1 MSGPSREAAAAH
13 LRARSPYD
21 SWHPE
26 AFAGFVDAGL
36 RAVGGDGAVQ
46 LACARET
53 EAAVFRGSSTGELWA
68 ALPEL
73 ECPVWIGRGTGS
85 RGLGSTTA
93 PEASSQPRR
102 VFEWVAE
109 GAGHFVPLER
119 PEWVEGDGPRGAR
132 CPRRRVACRGAR
144 LAGDSRTRSPRWA
157 TLLGQTP
164 RVIEVHTMLL
174 RRRAPLAAL
183 ALLAALCLA
192 ACGGESGEQAAPAT
206 PTSSPAAPAA
216 TLSTT
221 PDAVTATPS
230 ASAPAAVATPAAS
243 ATPAATPAVDS
254 GPISDREALD
264 LMNAL
269 STSPVEAPARK
280 ALQRILAA
288 GDQRFVAVLMEML
301 FARSPTVGPDRLEY
315 ADALDQLTGEMIG
328 FDYDGWLNWYGAS
341 DLVPPPGYVSWKGAL
356 LANIDERFQEF
367 LRGRVP
373 LGDPRRGDRLG
384 RGARGR
390 HPAARPARH
399 DRAGGR
405 DLGLRP
411 GRRSSASSSTAKRAP
426 IRWRIM
432 DWHEMTND
440 IVGGVPLSL
449 AYCTLCGAGIAYD
462 GRAPNGETYTFGTS
476 GFLYRSNKLMY
487 DRVTQTLW
495 NQFTGKPVLGSLV
508 GATDS
513 EGQPLQLNLF
523 PLVLTSWEEW
533 VAQHP
538 ETSVIDINTGYS
550 RPYKPGMPYGDY
562 FSESTTMF
570 PVWIRSSELN
580 TKSFVYGLRIGGDRK
595 AYQLS
600 AIARERVVNDA
611 VGDRP
616 VVLVAARG
624 RIQTEGFHDRIGP
637 IAYASGGEVRA
648 FERGEQRFT
657 PGDGPDLLLDAT
669 GGKWRVTEE
678 ALLGPGDERLERI
691 NGHLAY
697 WFGWYAFYPDTEVYG
712 GN

>member
-1 MSGPSREAAAAH
+1 
-13 LRARSPYD
+13 
-21 SWHPE
+21 
-26 AFAGFVDAGL
+26 
-36 RAVGGDGAVQ
+36 
-46 LACARET
+46 
-53 EAAVFRGSSTGELWA
+53 
-68 ALPEL
+68 
-73 ECPVWIGRGTGS
+73 
-85 RGLGSTTA
+85 
-93 PEASSQPRR
+93 
-102 VFEWVAE
+102 
-109 GAGHFVPLER
+109 
-119 PEWVEGDGPRGAR
+119 
-132 CPRRRVACRGAR
+132 
-144 LAGDSRTRSPRWA
+144 
-157 TLLGQTP
+157 
-164 RVIEVHTMLL
+164 MLL
-174 RRRAPLAAL
+174 RRQAPLAAL

-192 ACGGESGEQAAPAT
+192 ACGGGSGESGEQAATAT

-216 TLSTT
+216 TPSAT
-221 PDAVTATPS
+221 PDPATATPP
-230 ASAPAAVATPAAS
+230 ASATAAVATPIAS

-264 LMNAL
+264 LMDAL
-269 STSPVEAPARK
+269 STSPVEGPARL

-367 LRGRVP
+367 LRDEYPSAIRVEEIVWGGVRVDGIPP
-373 LGDPRRGDRLG
+373 LD
-384 RGARGR
+384 
-390 HPAARPARH
+390 RPATIAPE
-399 DRAGGR
+399 DATWLEAGEAVFGVVINGEARAYP
-405 DLGLRP
+405 L
-411 GRRSSASSSTAKRAP
+411 
-426 IRWRIM
+426 RIM

-513 EGQPLQLNLF
+513 EGAPLQLNLF
-523 PLVLTSWEEW
+523 PLVLTSWEDW

-538 ETSVIDINTGYS
+538 GTTVIDINTGYA

-570 PVWIRSSELN
+570 PVWIRSGELN

-648 FERGEQRFT
+648 FERGEQSFT
-657 PGDGPDLLLDAT
+657 PGDGPDVLLDAT
-669 GGKWRVTEE
+669 GNEWRVTEE
-678 ALLGPGDERLERI
+678 ALLGPGAERLERI

-712 GN
+712 AN

>member
-1 MSGPSREAAAAH
+1 M
-13 LRARSPYD
+13 
-21 SWHPE
+21 
-26 AFAGFVDAGL
+26 
-36 RAVGGDGAVQ
+36 
-46 LACARET
+46 
-53 EAAVFRGSSTGELWA
+53 
-68 ALPEL
+68 
-73 ECPVWIGRGTGS
+73 
-85 RGLGSTTA
+85 
-93 PEASSQPRR
+93 
-102 VFEWVAE
+102 
-109 GAGHFVPLER
+109 
-119 PEWVEGDGPRGAR
+119 
-132 CPRRRVACRGAR
+132 
-144 LAGDSRTRSPRWA
+144 
-157 TLLGQTP
+157 
-164 RVIEVHTMLL
+164 
-174 RRRAPLAAL
+174 
-183 ALLAALCLA
+183 
-192 ACGGESGEQAAPAT
+192 
-206 PTSSPAAPAA
+206 
-216 TLSTT
+216 
-221 PDAVTATPS
+221 
-230 ASAPAAVATPAAS
+230 
-243 ATPAATPAVDS
+243 DS

-269 STSPVEAPARK
+269 STSPVEGPARL

-315 ADALDQLTGEMIG
+315 AEALDQLTGEMIG

-367 LRGRVP
+367 LRDEYPSAIRVEEIVWGGVRVDGIPP
-373 LGDPRRGDRLG
+373 LD
-384 RGARGR
+384 
-390 HPAARPARH
+390 RPATLAPE
-399 DRAGGR
+399 DATWLEAGEPVFGVFINGEARAYP
-405 DLGLRP
+405 L
-411 GRRSSASSSTAKRAP
+411 
-426 IRWRIM
+426 RIM

-513 EGQPLQLNLF
+513 EGQPLRLNLF
-523 PLVLTSWEEW
+523 PLVLTSWEDW

-538 ETSVIDINTGYS
+538 ETSVIDINTGYA

-570 PVWIRSSELN
+570 PVWIRSGELN

-600 AIARERVVNDA
+600 AIVRERVVNDA

-648 FERGEQRFT
+648 FERGEQSFT
-657 PGDGPDLLLDAT
+657 PTDGPGSVARRDRRRVARHRGGAARPRRRAPRAHQRPPRLLVRLVRLLSGHRGLRRQLTHAPR
-669 GGKWRVTEE
+669 WRRWS
-678 ALLGPGDERLERI
+678 ARRSASSMARRLPRST
-691 NGHLAY
+691 AS
-697 WFGWYAFYPDTEVYG
+697 W
-712 GN
+712 

>member
-1 MSGPSREAAAAH
+1 
-13 LRARSPYD
+13 
-21 SWHPE
+21 
-26 AFAGFVDAGL
+26 
-36 RAVGGDGAVQ
+36 
-46 LACARET
+46 
-53 EAAVFRGSSTGELWA
+53 
-68 ALPEL
+68 
-73 ECPVWIGRGTGS
+73 
-85 RGLGSTTA
+85 
-93 PEASSQPRR
+93 
-102 VFEWVAE
+102 
-109 GAGHFVPLER
+109 
-119 PEWVEGDGPRGAR
+119 
-132 CPRRRVACRGAR
+132 
-144 LAGDSRTRSPRWA
+144 
-157 TLLGQTP
+157 
-164 RVIEVHTMLL
+164 MLL

-192 ACGGESGEQAAPAT
+192 ACGGESGEQAATAT

-216 TLSTT
+216 TPSAT
-221 PDAVTATPS
+221 PDAATATPS
-230 ASAPAAVATPAAS
+230 ASATAAVATPAAS

-269 STSPVEAPARK
+269 STSPVEGPARL

-367 LRGRVP
+367 LRDEYPSAIRVEEIVWGGVRVDGIPP
-373 LGDPRRGDRLG
+373 LD
-384 RGARGR
+384 
-390 HPAARPARH
+390 RPATIAPE
-399 DRAGGR
+399 DATWLEAGEAVFGVVINGEARAYP
-405 DLGLRP
+405 L
-411 GRRSSASSSTAKRAP
+411 
-426 IRWRIM
+426 RIM

-508 GATDS
+508 GATDT
-513 EGQPLQLNLF
+513 EGAPLRLNLF
-523 PLVLTSWEEW
+523 PLVLTSWEDW

-538 ETSVIDINTGYS
+538 ETSVIDINTGYA

-570 PVWIRSSELN
+570 PVWIRSGELN

-648 FERGEQRFT
+648 FERGEQSFT
-657 PGDGPDLLLDAT
+657 PGDGPDVLLDAT
-669 GGKWRVTEE
+669 GSEWRVTEE
-678 ALLGPGDERLERI
+678 ALLGPGAERLERI

-712 GN
+712 AN

>member
-1 MSGPSREAAAAH
+1 
-13 LRARSPYD
+13 
-21 SWHPE
+21 
-26 AFAGFVDAGL
+26 
-36 RAVGGDGAVQ
+36 
-46 LACARET
+46 
-53 EAAVFRGSSTGELWA
+53 
-68 ALPEL
+68 
-73 ECPVWIGRGTGS
+73 
-85 RGLGSTTA
+85 
-93 PEASSQPRR
+93 
-102 VFEWVAE
+102 
-109 GAGHFVPLER
+109 
-119 PEWVEGDGPRGAR
+119 
-132 CPRRRVACRGAR
+132 
-144 LAGDSRTRSPRWA
+144 
-157 TLLGQTP
+157 
-164 RVIEVHTMLL
+164 MLL
-174 RRRAPLAAL
+174 RRQAPLAAL

-192 ACGGESGEQAAPAT
+192 ACGGENGEQAATAT
-206 PTSSPAAPAA
+206 PTSSPAAAAA
-216 TLSTT
+216 TPSATA
-221 PDAVTATPS
+221 DAATATPS
-230 ASAPAAVATPAAS
+230 ASAPAADATPAAS
-243 ATPAATPAVDS
+243 ATPAATPVVDS
-254 GPISDREALD
+254 GPISDREALN
-264 LMNAL
+264 LMDAL
-269 STSPVEAPARK
+269 STSPVEGPARL
-280 ALQRILAA
+280 ALRRILAA

-367 LRGRVP
+367 LRDEYPSAIRVEEIVWGGVRVDGIPP
-373 LGDPRRGDRLG
+373 LDLPTTIAPEEATWLG
-384 RGARGR
+384 PEEPVFGVFINGEARAY
-390 HPAARPARH
+390 P
-399 DRAGGR
+399 
-405 DLGLRP
+405 L
-411 GRRSSASSSTAKRAP
+411 
-426 IRWRIM
+426 RIM

-538 ETSVIDINTGYS
+538 ETTVIDINTGYS

-570 PVWIRSSELN
+570 PVWIRSGELN
-580 TKSFVYGLRIGGDRK
+580 TKSFVYGLRVGGDRK

-648 FERGEQRFT
+648 FERGEQSFT
-657 PGDGPDLLLDAT
+657 PTDDPDRLLDAT
-669 GGKWRVTEE
+669 GGEWRVTEE
-678 ALLGPGDERLERI
+678 ALLGPRDERLERI

-712 GN
+712 AN